1 MKDNIYYKTMIQQYE
16 EIKNQKPHLDK
27 AGIYCIK
34 IDGVIIY
41 IGKASNLL
49 KRILIKQ
56 EWLLKPHTMM
66 ETKPLLKTTQ

>member
-16 EIKNQKPHLDK
+16 EIKHQKPHLDK

-49 KRILIKQ
+49 KRILA
-56 EWLLKPHTMM
+56 LD
-66 ETKPLLKTTQ
+66 